1 VYVYGFRATGVL
13 QRMGPP
19 HGDGNYT
26 PHFQVPAQLSAYVGS
41 ARAHDSRVVAR
52 RSSVAGISYYPL
64 GGPANAAL
72 LPGLL

>member
-1 VYVYGFRATGVL
+1 
-13 QRMGPP
+13 
-19 HGDGNYT
+19 
-26 PHFQVPAQLSAYVGS
+26 
-41 ARAHDSRVVAR
+41 VVAR